1 MVTKEMVLDCM
12 EKNPELI
19 QIGAYQ
25 DEKAVPVSKD
35 TPIEDLACTIGG
47 QTFRFG
53 KWKDERTVLDYLSK
67 HSKDDMAQDIASMIE
82 DIRSFG
88 EPSEA
93 MHYECAIQA
102 ELDRHPTLHE
112 MKICD
117 AIEDAFETAIEN
129 ADDVPLYFQ
138 NDHFTDDVG
147 VSFTIGIDDDIQ
159 KDESHSFT
167 VPYENLSNL
176 PLALE

>member
-25 DEKAVPVSKD
+25 DGKAVPVSKD

-82 DIRSFG
+82 DY
-88 EPSEA
+88 P
-93 MHYECAIQA
+93 
-102 ELDRHPTLHE
+102 
-112 MKICD
+112 
-117 AIEDAFETAIEN
+117 
-129 ADDVPLYFQ
+129 
-138 NDHFTDDVG
+138 
-147 VSFTIGIDDDIQ
+147 
-159 KDESHSFT
+159 
-167 VPYENLSNL
+167 
-176 PLALE
+176 